1 MTKLLQE
8 AWAVI
13 SQLPEQQQDAIAQCG
28 HSPIASLILKEIASE
43 REGYKALAK
52 SEDKLAQ
59 LADEALAEFRE
70 GKTKPLEF

>member
-1 MTKLLQE
+1 MTKLLEE

-13 SQLPEQQQDAIAQCG
+13 SQLPEQQQDAFTQCG
-28 HSPIASLILKEIASE
+28 LCPIASLILKEIASE
-43 REGYKALAK
+43 REWSQANAL

-70 GKTKPLEF
+70 GKTKPLAF

>member
-1 MTKLLQE
+1 MTKLLEE

-13 SQLPEQQQDAIAQCG
+13 SQLPEQQQDAIA
-28 HSPIASLILKEIASE
+28 SLILKEIASE
-43 REGYKALAK
+43 REWSQAFAK

>member
-1 MTKLLQE
+1 MTKLLEE

-28 HSPIASLILKEIASE
+28 RSPIASLILKEIASE
-43 REGYKALAK
+43 RECRKAFAK